1 MEWNG
6 ADGMSCARKSCLD
19 PADIRGS
26 AVILTATTIVP
37 IIGTTP
43 ANTPHTNATY
53 KLNPAVIED
62 ALAFVTHAV
71 PTIGSGWGPAVVVPI
86 DT

>member
-26 AVILTATTIVP
+26 AVILTATTI
-37 IIGTTP
+37 GTTP
-43 ANTPHTNATY
+43 ANTPHPNTTY
-53 KLNPAVIED
+53 KLNSTAVIED
-62 ALAFVTHAV
+62 ALAFITHAV